1 MSKILKHCIEYLT
14 KEKNYFLYTM
24 LLLLTIRVTTLEA
37 EPFLR
42 FCELLGS
49 AVVFLI
55 HYFTPDTEIEE

>member
-1 MSKILKHCIEYLT
+1 MKKLLNYIVKHLT

-37 EPFLR
+37 EPFLK
-42 FCELLGS
+42 FCEMFGS

-55 HYFTPDTEIEE
+55 HYFGPDVESEE